1 MLRKQLES
9 DRLSAEQRINGLVF
23 DESEPANVILA
34 SARCVAQLYPRL
46 LVEVTAIDS
55 GLPGIDL
62 KVIVWAHGSPPVPF
76 FSETV
81 NFATGGEE
89 ESAAG
94 IALRIAAEVMRRCTD
109 PLVR

>member
-1 MLRKQLES
+1 MLREQLES

-62 KVIVWAHGSPPVPF
+62 KVIVWAQGSPPVPF

-81 NFATGGEE
+81 NFAPGGDE
-89 ESAAG
+89 ESVAG
-94 IALRIAAEVMRRCTD
+94 IALRIAAEVMRRCAD